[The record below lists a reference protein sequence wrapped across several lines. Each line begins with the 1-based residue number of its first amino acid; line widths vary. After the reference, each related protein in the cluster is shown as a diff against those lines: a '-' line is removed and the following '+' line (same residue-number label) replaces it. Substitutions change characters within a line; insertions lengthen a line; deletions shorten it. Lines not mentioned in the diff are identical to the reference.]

1 MITINICRITPD
13 RKYLE
18 FNVETLENYK
28 FSHLYVWKYDEDNIW
43 EITPTTTDL
52 ESLLDK
58 INNKEIKQISLS
70 NELLGE
76 PSLYYLTF
84 IVEWSGTGEENEN
97 AVLTTNA
104 VVADVSQ
111 NYYTKI
117 KLIAS
122 LDTDVNAL
130 EKVINIQTYEACMR
144 SAIDLERWE
153 DVNYFYTILQK
164 LMINNI
170 VSVI

>member
-1 MITINICRITPD
+1 MITINLCRITPD

-18 FNVETLENYK
+18 FNVETLSNYK
-28 FSHLYVWKYDEDNIW
+28 FTHLYIWKYDKDNIW

-52 ESLLDK
+52 TSYLDK
-58 INNKEIKQISLS
+58 INNKEIKQLELS
-70 NELLGE
+70 ESSFSG

-84 IVEWSGTGEENEN
+84 VIEWDGTGTENED
-97 AVLTTNA
+97 AVLQANA
-104 VVADVSQ
+104 VVVDVSQ
-111 NYYTKI
+111 HYFTKV
-117 KLIAS
+117 KLIS
-122 LDTDVNAL
+122 QIDTDVSAID
-130 EKVINIQTYEACMR
+130 KVIDMHIYESCMR

-153 DVNYFYTILQK
+153 DVNYFYVVLQK